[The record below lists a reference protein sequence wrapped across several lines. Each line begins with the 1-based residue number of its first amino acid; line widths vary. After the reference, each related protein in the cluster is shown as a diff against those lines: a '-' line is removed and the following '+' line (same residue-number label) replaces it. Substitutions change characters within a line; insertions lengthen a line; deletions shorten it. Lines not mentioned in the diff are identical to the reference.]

1 MIWLTWRQFRIQV
14 WVALGALALAA
25 IVLGATDPHLA
36 HVYRTGGLATCTA
49 DNCVSAQ
56 AAFFSAVKADST
68 YPALYFA
75 GIGILYLTPILIGMF
90 WGAPLIA
97 RELEAG
103 TLRLAWTQ
111 SVTRTRWLSVKLGLA
126 GLAAILTAGLLSLAV
141 TWWASPID
149 QADALP
155 GQAPYGGLPNR
166 FLPLIFGA
174 RDIAPLG
181 YAAFAFA
188 VGVTAGVL
196 VRRTLPAMAVTLAVL
211 AAVQIAVP
219 VAVRAH
225 YHAPAHTTTAISITP
240 DSDFGCAST
249 ATPWPSPWQ
258 STSPAPGSPR
268 SRPST
273 QPVTRPTRAHR
284 TPAKTHRQP
293 GGLRRR
299 DQPTA
304 PQGTCDLPA
313 SQPLLGLPVVRDE
326 RVRRGGRRTRRPVP
340 ASHPSHPP
348 TVRGRESSSLPG
360 GTPRGVPRRTP
371 ADVSAG
377 RTTGTGVLDI
387 DPPVDLSGTPE
398 GRLQPEPTRTWIVLV
413 YPNLESAH
421 GDGARAGD
429 DDDLREVGA
438 GLAAAGRPVDLVQ
451 GDGEGKG
458 TAPSF

>member
-25 IVLGATDPHLA
+25 IVLGTTGPHLA
-36 HVYRTGGLATCTA
+36 YVYRTSGLAACTA
-49 DNCVSAQ
+49 NNCVSAQ

-75 GIGILYLTPILIGMF
+75 GIGILYLTPTLIGTF

-111 SVTRTRWLSVKLGLA
+111 SVTRTRWLSVKLGLL
-126 GLAAILTAGLLSLAV
+126 GLAALLTAGVLSLAV

-188 VGVTAGVL
+188 VGVTTGVL
-196 VRRTLPAMAVTLAVL
+196 VQRTLPAMAVTLAVL

-240 DSDFGCAST
+240 DSDFRLRIDGDTMTITLAVNIPG
-249 ATPWPSPWQ
+249 AWV
-258 STSPAPGSPR
+258 TSVQTIDAAGHPANP
-268 SRPST
+268 
-273 QPVTRPTRAHR
+273 R
-284 TPAKTHRQP
+284 TPHACQDPTASPVACDDAINQLHLKELVTYQP
-293 GGLRRR
+293 ASRYWAFQWYETSGYLAVAVVLVGLCLRRIR
-299 DQPTA
+299 RIR
-304 PQGTCDLPA
+304 
-313 SQPLLGLPVVRDE
+313 PL
-326 RVRRGGRRTRRPVP
+326 
-340 ASHPSHPP
+340 
-348 TVRGRESSSLPG
+348 
-360 GTPRGVPRRTP
+360 
-371 ADVSAG
+371 
-377 RTTGTGVLDI
+377 
-387 DPPVDLSGTPE
+387 
-398 GRLQPEPTRTWIVLV
+398 
-413 YPNLESAH
+413 
-421 GDGARAGD
+421 
-429 DDDLREVGA
+429 
-438 GLAAAGRPVDLVQ
+438 
-451 GDGEGKG
+451 
-458 TAPSF
+458 